1 MKTEDKYD
9 RTYVLG
15 MLDIDGSM
23 DIARRVYDSDC
34 LCPCLNAHGGDTVPK
49 IIINKRKDIDDSC
62 YSKLEGE

>member
-34 LCPCLNAHGGDTVPK
+34 LCPCLNAHGGGYST
-49 IIINKRKDIDDSC
+49 KD
-62 YSKLEGE
+62 YYK